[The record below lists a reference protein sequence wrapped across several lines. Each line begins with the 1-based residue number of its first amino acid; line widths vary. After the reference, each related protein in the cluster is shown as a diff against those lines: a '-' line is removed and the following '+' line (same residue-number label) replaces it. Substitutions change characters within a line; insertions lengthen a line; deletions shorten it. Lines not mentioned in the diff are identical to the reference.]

1 MIRGSLAGET
11 GERGDF
17 DGLGVLEGIRNS
29 ATQAEMRAWSS
40 DVMEHVGRAV
50 RAKTRPPRAWHAWV
64 RRTRVGARRFARI
77 EGKSEV
83 NAGKK
88 VAG

>member
-1 MIRGSLAGET
+1 
-11 GERGDF
+11 
-17 DGLGVLEGIRNS
+17 
-29 ATQAEMRAWSS
+29 
-40 DVMEHVGRAV
+40 MEHAGRAV